1 MPSSSSV
8 SKPVVTGQ
16 PPQFCCFC
24 KNAGVRVHHMSGSF
38 YEMDCPICERQAIV
52 SIDDGMS
59 VKNKTVV

>member
-1 MPSSSSV
+1 
-8 SKPVVTGQ
+8 
-16 PPQFCCFC
+16 
-24 KNAGVRVHHMSGSF
+24 MSGSF